1 MKAVGCKR
9 LDRDK
14 DDLRPLCQSHLKH
27 LLGDSF
33 RFLLIQQYDYGISSD
48 DTKYSALVANLDAET
63 LSYVSDIVLSP
74 PNSDKYHTLSQR
86 LITQFSDSETQ
97 KIKKLLTDLQ
107 LGDEKPSHLFRKMKE
122 LSNGQLQDDFLQSL
136 WLQRM
141 PPHIQTVLS
150 ASSEPLDKLAIIA
163 DKVSEVVGSSSTIC
177 AATTVPPPSQ
187 SSSCSVQP
195 TMDSLARQIQELSL
209 QVAELTRERNS
220 SRHQRY
226 SSDRRRSHSRS
237 RSVNR
242 GSGICYYHRR
252 YKEQARKCV
261 SPCAFVQKRVSYVI
275 AGMAEPSKHTSRL
288 FLLDRKSGQKFLID
302 SGSEICVIPP
312 SPTMN
317 KSPQSN
323 FSLFAA
329 NNTKIPAY
337 GMVCKELNLGLRRPF
352 IWTFIIADVSSPII
366 GADFLK
372 HFNLLIDLKKKRLV
386 DVETSLFTSCVFS
399 NIVQPSI
406 LTLDANIS
414 FKNILSEYPDL
425 SNPLISKSASH
436 GTVHHIITTGPP
448 VTARPR
454 RLHPKLYDAVK
465 VEFEFLLAQG
475 IIKPSK
481 SPWSSPLHVVPK
493 SDSTVRPVG
502 DYRQLNSVTEF
513 DSYPMPYLNDFA
525 HALHGKKIFSKIDI
539 FKAFHQIPIAECD
552 IPKTAVTTPWRL
564 YEYTHLCF
572 GLVNAPQTFM
582 RFMHEVLRGL
592 PFCFVYLDDILCYS
606 ENAEE
611 HRSHLR
617 NIFQR
622 LSSYGL
628 KLNIS
633 KCVFGVTELIFL
645 GHLITP
651 DGIKPLPEKVQAVLD
666 YKQPETVGSLRK
678 FLGLLNFYRRF
689 LPKAAEQQYL
699 LSEFLKGSKG
709 KDSKP
714 LNWSSEAIA
723 AFQRCKQAL
732 ADAALL
738 AHLSPSAPLALHV
751 DASDYAIGGALHQ
764 VVDSE
769 LRPLAF
775 FSRKLTS
782 SEKSYSAYDRELLAI
797 YSAIRH
803 FRYMLEARDFTVFTD
818 HKPLTYAF
826 RQKRSDNIAADVL
839 SRVSA
844 ITFPSQI
851 DYDCIAE
858 TQQTDQ
864 ELHTLIASGTSLE
877 LKKVTFPNSST
888 EIMCDLSTGTARP
901 YIPKQHRQDVFS
913 AMHNLSHPGIR
924 RSVHLMKQRFVW
936 PSISSDVAKW
946 ARHCLACQKSK
957 IHRHTRSPLSSFQEP
972 SQRFDHVHLDLIGP
986 LPPSNG
992 YTYCLTMIDRFSK
1005 WPEAQPLK
1013 DITAE
1018 TVAFFSSW
1026 VSRFGTPAI
1035 LTTDR
1040 GRQFESSL
1048 FKALSKLLGVQ
1059 KCRTTGYHPQVNG
1072 MIEELHRPLKS
1083 AIKCHATERWTEVLP
1098 IILLGLRASLNEDIL
1113 CTPAELVFGTT
1124 IRLPGEMFDSSKPDD
1139 DVNFVSK
1146 LKSHTQSLHPKPPK
1160 HHGKRPVFI
1169 HPGLLE
1175 ATHVF
1180 LRRDML
1186 PRPLQQ
1192 PYDGPFKVLQR
1203 KDKVFFLDINGK
1215 RVSVSIDRCK
1225 PAFFLNTEDLQLPQ
1239 TKNETPAT
1247 VEPNA
1252 TASTPATVESD
1263 PTASTPTQPSTR
1275 SGRKVHLPTRYR

>member
-1 MKAVGCKR
+1 
-9 LDRDK
+9 
-14 DDLRPLCQSHLKH
+14 
-27 LLGDSF
+27 
-33 RFLLIQQYDYGISSD
+33 
-48 DTKYSALVANLDAET
+48 
-63 LSYVSDIVLSP
+63 
-74 PNSDKYHTLSQR
+74 
-86 LITQFSDSETQ
+86 
-97 KIKKLLTDLQ
+97 
-107 LGDEKPSHLFRKMKE
+107 
-122 LSNGQLQDDFLQSL
+122 
-136 WLQRM
+136 
-141 PPHIQTVLS
+141 
-150 ASSEPLDKLAIIA
+150 
-163 DKVSEVVGSSSTIC
+163 
-177 AATTVPPPSQ
+177 
-187 SSSCSVQP
+187 
-195 TMDSLARQIQELSL
+195 MDSLARQIQELSL

-261 SPCAFVQKRVSYVI
+261 SPCAFVQK
-275 AGMAEPSKHTSRL
+275 TN
-288 FLLDRKSGQKFLID
+288 

-337 GMVCKELNLGLRRPF
+337 GMVRKELNLGLRRPF

-366 GADFLK
+366 
-372 HFNLLIDLKKKRLV
+372 
-386 DVETSLFTSCVFS
+386 
-399 NIVQPSI
+399 
-406 LTLDANIS
+406 DANIS

-425 SNPLISKSASH
+425 SNPSLISKSASH

-448 VTARPR
+448 VTARPT

-475 IIKPSK
+475 IIRPSK

-525 HALHGKKIFSKIDI
+525 HALHGKRIFSKIDV

-552 IPKTAVTTPWRL
+552 IPKTAVTTPWGL

-606 ENAEE
+606 EDAEE

-617 NIFQR
+617 TIFQR

-651 DGIKPLPEKVQAVLD
+651 DGIKPLPDKVQAVLD
-666 YKQPETVGSLRK
+666 YKQPET
-678 FLGLLNFYRRF
+678 
-689 LPKAAEQQYL
+689 
-699 LSEFLKGSKG
+699 
-709 KDSKP
+709 
-714 LNWSSEAIA
+714 
-723 AFQRCKQAL
+723 RCKQAL

-738 AHLSPSAPLALHV
+738 AHPSPSAPLALHV

-769 LRPLAF
+769 LQPLAF

-782 SEKSYSAYDRELLAI
+782 SEKSYSVYDRELLAI

-803 FRYMLEARDFTVFTD
+803 FRQKSDKCSPRQIRQLDFISQFTTNIV
-818 HKPLTYAF
+818 HIPG
-826 RQKRSDNIAADVL
+826 SDNIAADVL

-864 ELHTLIASGTSLE
+864 ELHT
-877 LKKVTFPNSST
+877 
-888 EIMCDLSTGTARP
+888 
-901 YIPKQHRQDVFS
+901 
-913 AMHNLSHPGIR
+913 
-924 RSVHLMKQRFVW
+924 
-936 PSISSDVAKW
+936 
-946 ARHCLACQKSK
+946 
-957 IHRHTRSPLSSFQEP
+957 
-972 SQRFDHVHLDLIGP
+972 
-986 LPPSNG
+986 
-992 YTYCLTMIDRFSK
+992 
-1005 WPEAQPLK
+1005 
-1013 DITAE
+1013 
-1018 TVAFFSSW
+1018 
-1026 VSRFGTPAI
+1026 
-1035 LTTDR
+1035 
-1040 GRQFESSL
+1040 
-1048 FKALSKLLGVQ
+1048 
-1059 KCRTTGYHPQVNG
+1059 
-1072 MIEELHRPLKS
+1072 
-1083 AIKCHATERWTEVLP
+1083 
-1098 IILLGLRASLNEDIL
+1098 
-1113 CTPAELVFGTT
+1113 
-1124 IRLPGEMFDSSKPDD
+1124 
-1139 DVNFVSK
+1139 
-1146 LKSHTQSLHPKPPK
+1146 
-1160 HHGKRPVFI
+1160 
-1169 HPGLLE
+1169 
-1175 ATHVF
+1175 
-1180 LRRDML
+1180 
-1186 PRPLQQ
+1186 
-1192 PYDGPFKVLQR
+1192 
-1203 KDKVFFLDINGK
+1203 
-1215 RVSVSIDRCK
+1215 
-1225 PAFFLNTEDLQLPQ
+1225 
-1239 TKNETPAT
+1239 
-1247 VEPNA
+1247 
-1252 TASTPATVESD
+1252 
-1263 PTASTPTQPSTR
+1263 
-1275 SGRKVHLPTRYR
+1275 

>member
-1 MKAVGCKR
+1 
-9 LDRDK
+9 
-14 DDLRPLCQSHLKH
+14 
-27 LLGDSF
+27 
-33 RFLLIQQYDYGISSD
+33 
-48 DTKYSALVANLDAET
+48 
-63 LSYVSDIVLSP
+63 
-74 PNSDKYHTLSQR
+74 
-86 LITQFSDSETQ
+86 
-97 KIKKLLTDLQ
+97 
-107 LGDEKPSHLFRKMKE
+107 
-122 LSNGQLQDDFLQSL
+122 
-136 WLQRM
+136 
-141 PPHIQTVLS
+141 
-150 ASSEPLDKLAIIA
+150 
-163 DKVSEVVGSSSTIC
+163 
-177 AATTVPPPSQ
+177 
-187 SSSCSVQP
+187 
-195 TMDSLARQIQELSL
+195 
-209 QVAELTRERNS
+209 
-220 SRHQRY
+220 
-226 SSDRRRSHSRS
+226 
-237 RSVNR
+237 
-242 GSGICYYHRR
+242 
-252 YKEQARKCV
+252 
-261 SPCAFVQKRVSYVI
+261 
-275 AGMAEPSKHTSRL
+275 
-288 FLLDRKSGQKFLID
+288 
-302 SGSEICVIPP
+302 
-312 SPTMN
+312 MN

-337 GMVCKELNLGLRRPF
+337 GMVRKELNLGLRRPF

-372 HFNLLIDLKKKRLV
+372 HFNLLIDLKKKKVGGCGNFSFHFL
-386 DVETSLFTSCVFS
+386 CFS

-406 LTLDANIS
+406 LTVDANIS

-425 SNPLISKSASH
+425 SNPSLISKSASH

-475 IIKPSK
+475 IIRPSK

-525 HALHGKKIFSKIDI
+525 HALHGKRIFSKIDI

-552 IPKTAVTTPWRL
+552 IPKTAVTTPW
-564 YEYTHLCF
+564 
-572 GLVNAPQTFM
+572 
-582 RFMHEVLRGL
+582 
-592 PFCFVYLDDILCYS
+592 

-617 NIFQR
+617 TIFQR

-645 GHLITP
+645 GHFITP
-651 DGIKPLPEKVQAVLD
+651 DGIKPLPDKVQAVLD

-709 KDSKP
+709 KKDSKP
-714 LNWSSEAIA
+714 LNWSSEAIT

-738 AHLSPSAPLALHV
+738 AHPSPSAPLALHV

-769 LRPLAF
+769 LQPLAF

-826 RQKRSDNIAADVL
+826 RQKSDKCSPRQIRQLDFISQFTTNIVHIPGSDNIAADVL

-1018 TVAFFSSW
+1018 TVA
-1026 VSRFGTPAI
+1026 
-1035 LTTDR
+1035 
-1040 GRQFESSL
+1040 E
-1048 FKALSKLLGVQ
+1048 
-1059 KCRTTGYHPQVNG
+1059 
-1072 MIEELHRPLKS
+1072 
-1083 AIKCHATERWTEVLP
+1083 
-1098 IILLGLRASLNEDIL
+1098 
-1113 CTPAELVFGTT
+1113 
-1124 IRLPGEMFDSSKPDD
+1124 
-1139 DVNFVSK
+1139 
-1146 LKSHTQSLHPKPPK
+1146 
-1160 HHGKRPVFI
+1160 
-1169 HPGLLE
+1169 
-1175 ATHVF
+1175 
-1180 LRRDML
+1180 
-1186 PRPLQQ
+1186 
-1192 PYDGPFKVLQR
+1192 
-1203 KDKVFFLDINGK
+1203 
-1215 RVSVSIDRCK
+1215 
-1225 PAFFLNTEDLQLPQ
+1225 AFFFFEGGVSLWNSCNSHNGQGQ
-1239 TKNETPAT
+1239 A
-1247 VEPNA
+1247 V
-1252 TASTPATVESD
+1252 
-1263 PTASTPTQPSTR
+1263 
-1275 SGRKVHLPTRYR
+1275 

>member
-1 MKAVGCKR
+1 
-9 LDRDK
+9 
-14 DDLRPLCQSHLKH
+14 
-27 LLGDSF
+27 
-33 RFLLIQQYDYGISSD
+33 
-48 DTKYSALVANLDAET
+48 
-63 LSYVSDIVLSP
+63 
-74 PNSDKYHTLSQR
+74 
-86 LITQFSDSETQ
+86 
-97 KIKKLLTDLQ
+97 
-107 LGDEKPSHLFRKMKE
+107 MKE

-187 SSSCSVQP
+187 SSSCSAQP

-261 SPCAFVQKRVSYVI
+261 SPCAFVQKKKKRVSSVI

-337 GMVCKELNLGLRRPF
+337 GMVRKELNLGLRRPF
-352 IWTFIIADVSSPII
+352 IWTFIIADVSCPII

-406 LTLDANIS
+406 LTVDANIS
-414 FKNILSEYPDL
+414 FKNIFSEYPDL
-425 SNPLISKSASH
+425 SNPSLISKSASH

-475 IIKPSK
+475 IIRPSK

-502 DYRQLNSVTEF
+502 DYRT
-513 DSYPMPYLNDFA
+513 
-525 HALHGKKIFSKIDI
+525 
-539 FKAFHQIPIAECD
+539 
-552 IPKTAVTTPWRL
+552 
-564 YEYTHLCF
+564 
-572 GLVNAPQTFM
+572 
-582 RFMHEVLRGL
+582 
-592 PFCFVYLDDILCYS
+592 
-606 ENAEE
+606 
-611 HRSHLR
+611 
-617 NIFQR
+617 IFQR

-645 GHLITP
+645 GHFITP
-651 DGIKPLPEKVQAVLD
+651 DGIKPLPGKVQAVLD
-666 YKQPETVGSLRK
+666 YKQSETVGSLRK

-709 KDSKP
+709 KKDSKP
-714 LNWSSEAIA
+714 LNWSSEAIT

-738 AHLSPSAPLALHV
+738 AHPSPSAPLVLHV

-764 VVDSE
+764 VVHSE
-769 LRPLAF
+769 LQPMAF
-775 FSRKLTS
+775 FPENLLHLKSLTVPTTVNSLLSTWLSDTFGICWKLEVSQCLLTTS
-782 SEKSYSAYDRELLAI
+782 PSLMLL
-797 YSAIRH
+797 
-803 FRYMLEARDFTVFTD
+803 
-818 HKPLTYAF
+818 
-826 RQKRSDNIAADVL
+826 
-839 SRVSA
+839 
-844 ITFPSQI
+844 
-851 DYDCIAE
+851 
-858 TQQTDQ
+858 
-864 ELHTLIASGTSLE
+864 G
-877 LKKVTFPNSST
+877 KKVTSVLHGRSVSWISSLSSPQILYTFQDLTILLLMFSLVFLQSPSQVKLTMTVLLRHNRLIRASHPNS
-888 EIMCDLSTGTARP
+888 I
-901 YIPKQHRQDVFS
+901 
-913 AMHNLSHPGIR
+913 
-924 RSVHLMKQRFVW
+924 
-936 PSISSDVAKW
+936 
-946 ARHCLACQKSK
+946 
-957 IHRHTRSPLSSFQEP
+957 
-972 SQRFDHVHLDLIGP
+972 
-986 LPPSNG
+986 
-992 YTYCLTMIDRFSK
+992 
-1005 WPEAQPLK
+1005 
-1013 DITAE
+1013 
-1018 TVAFFSSW
+1018 
-1026 VSRFGTPAI
+1026 
-1035 LTTDR
+1035 
-1040 GRQFESSL
+1040 
-1048 FKALSKLLGVQ
+1048 
-1059 KCRTTGYHPQVNG
+1059 
-1072 MIEELHRPLKS
+1072 
-1083 AIKCHATERWTEVLP
+1083 
-1098 IILLGLRASLNEDIL
+1098 
-1113 CTPAELVFGTT
+1113 
-1124 IRLPGEMFDSSKPDD
+1124 
-1139 DVNFVSK
+1139 
-1146 LKSHTQSLHPKPPK
+1146 
-1160 HHGKRPVFI
+1160 
-1169 HPGLLE
+1169 
-1175 ATHVF
+1175 
-1180 LRRDML
+1180 
-1186 PRPLQQ
+1186 
-1192 PYDGPFKVLQR
+1192 
-1203 KDKVFFLDINGK
+1203 
-1215 RVSVSIDRCK
+1215 
-1225 PAFFLNTEDLQLPQ
+1225 
-1239 TKNETPAT
+1239 
-1247 VEPNA
+1247 
-1252 TASTPATVESD
+1252 
-1263 PTASTPTQPSTR
+1263 
-1275 SGRKVHLPTRYR
+1275 

>member
-1 MKAVGCKR
+1 MTSETVEVARIALR
-9 LDRDK
+9 LPPFWKSNVRLWIAQCDHAFTF
-14 DDLRPLCQSHLKH
+14 S
-27 LLGDSF
+27 
-33 RFLLIQQYDYGISSD
+33 GISSD

-74 PNSDKYHTLSQR
+74 LNSDKYHTLSQR

-107 LGDEKPSHLFRKMKE
+107 LGDEKPSNLLRKMKE

-150 ASSEPLDKLAIIA
+150 ASSESLDKLAIIA
-163 DKVSEVVGSSSTIC
+163 DKVSEVVGASSTIC
-177 AATTVPPPSQ
+177 AAKTVPPPSQ
-187 SSSCSVQP
+187 SSSCSAQP
-195 TMDSLARQIQELSL
+195 TMDFLARQIQELSL

-226 SSDRRRSHSRS
+226 SFDRRRSHSRS

-242 GSGICYYHRR
+242 GNGICYYHRR
-252 YKEQARKCV
+252 YKEQARN
-261 SPCAFVQKRVSYVI
+261 
-275 AGMAEPSKHTSRL
+275 RL

-337 GMVCKELNLGLRRPF
+337 GMVRKELNLGLRRPF

-386 DVETSLFTSCVFS
+386 DVETSLFTPCVFS

-406 LTLDANIS
+406 LTVDANIS

-425 SNPLISKSASH
+425 SNPSLISKSASH

-475 IIKPSK
+475 IIRPSK
-481 SPWSSPLHVVPK
+481 SPWSSLLHVVPK

-525 HALHGKKIFSKIDI
+525 HALHGKRIFSKIDI

-552 IPKTAVTTPWRL
+552 IPKTAVTTPW
-564 YEYTHLCF
+564 
-572 GLVNAPQTFM
+572 
-582 RFMHEVLRGL
+582 
-592 PFCFVYLDDILCYS
+592 

-617 NIFQR
+617 TIFQR

-651 DGIKPLPEKVQAVLD
+651 DGIKPLPDKVQAVLD

-709 KDSKP
+709 KKDSKP
-714 LNWSSEAIA
+714 LNWSSEAIT

-738 AHLSPSAPLALHV
+738 AHPSPSAPLALHV

-769 LRPLAF
+769 LQPLAF

-782 SEKSYSAYDRELLAI
+782 SEKSYSAYD
-797 YSAIRH
+797 
-803 FRYMLEARDFTVFTD
+803 
-818 HKPLTYAF
+818 
-826 RQKRSDNIAADVL
+826 RSDNIAADVL

-864 ELHTLIASGTSLE
+864 ELHTLIVSGTSLE

-913 AMHNLSHPGIR
+913 AMHNLSHSGIR

-946 ARHCLACQKSK
+946 ARYCLACQKSK

-992 YTYCLTMIDRFSK
+992 YTYCLTMIDRFPK

-1018 TVAFFSSW
+1018 TVAEAFFSSW

-1059 KCRTTGYHPQVNG
+1059 KCRTTGYHPQANG

-1098 IILLGLRASLNEDIL
+1098 IILLGLRASLKEDIL

-1139 DVNFVSK
+1139 DVVNFVSK
-1146 LKSHTQSLHPKPPK
+1146 LKFHMQSLHPKPPK
-1160 HHGKRPVFI
+1160 HHGKCPVFI

-1186 PRPLQQ
+1186 RRPLQQ

-1215 RVSVSIDRCK
+1215 RLSVSIDRCK
-1225 PAFFLNTEDLQLPQ
+1225 PAFFFNTEDLQLPQ

>member
-1 MKAVGCKR
+1 
-9 LDRDK
+9 
-14 DDLRPLCQSHLKH
+14 
-27 LLGDSF
+27 
-33 RFLLIQQYDYGISSD
+33 
-48 DTKYSALVANLDAET
+48 
-63 LSYVSDIVLSP
+63 
-74 PNSDKYHTLSQR
+74 
-86 LITQFSDSETQ
+86 
-97 KIKKLLTDLQ
+97 
-107 LGDEKPSHLFRKMKE
+107 
-122 LSNGQLQDDFLQSL
+122 
-136 WLQRM
+136 
-141 PPHIQTVLS
+141 
-150 ASSEPLDKLAIIA
+150 
-163 DKVSEVVGSSSTIC
+163 
-177 AATTVPPPSQ
+177 
-187 SSSCSVQP
+187 
-195 TMDSLARQIQELSL
+195 
-209 QVAELTRERNS
+209 
-220 SRHQRY
+220 
-226 SSDRRRSHSRS
+226 
-237 RSVNR
+237 
-242 GSGICYYHRR
+242 
-252 YKEQARKCV
+252 
-261 SPCAFVQKRVSYVI
+261 
-275 AGMAEPSKHTSRL
+275 MAEPSKHTSRL

-337 GMVCKELNLGLRRPF
+337 GMVRKELNLGLRRPF

-406 LTLDANIS
+406 LTVYANIS

-425 SNPLISKSASH
+425 SNPSLISKSASH

-448 VTARPR
+448 VTARPK

-475 IIKPSK
+475 IIRPSK
-481 SPWSSPLHVVPK
+481 SPWSFPLHVVPK

-525 HALHGKKIFSKIDI
+525 HALHGKRIFSKIDI

-552 IPKTAVTTPWRL
+552 IPKTAVTTPWGL

-582 RFMHEVLRGL
+582 RFIMKT
-592 PFCFVYLDDILCYS
+592 
-606 ENAEE
+606 
-611 HRSHLR
+611 
-617 NIFQR
+617 IFQR

-651 DGIKPLPEKVQAVLD
+651 DGIKPLPDKVQAVLD
-666 YKQPETVGSLRK
+666 YKQPEIVGSLRK

-709 KDSKP
+709 KKDSKP
-714 LNWSSEAIA
+714 LNWSSEAIT

-738 AHLSPSAPLALHV
+738 AHPSPSAPLALHV

-769 LRPLAF
+769 LQPLAF

-826 RQKRSDNIAADVL
+826 RQKSDKCSPRQIRQLDFISQFTTNIVHIPGSDNIAADVL

-864 ELHTLIASGTSLE
+864 ELHT
-877 LKKVTFPNSST
+877 
-888 EIMCDLSTGTARP
+888 
-901 YIPKQHRQDVFS
+901 
-913 AMHNLSHPGIR
+913 
-924 RSVHLMKQRFVW
+924 
-936 PSISSDVAKW
+936 
-946 ARHCLACQKSK
+946 
-957 IHRHTRSPLSSFQEP
+957 
-972 SQRFDHVHLDLIGP
+972 
-986 LPPSNG
+986 
-992 YTYCLTMIDRFSK
+992 
-1005 WPEAQPLK
+1005 
-1013 DITAE
+1013 
-1018 TVAFFSSW
+1018 
-1026 VSRFGTPAI
+1026 
-1035 LTTDR
+1035 
-1040 GRQFESSL
+1040 
-1048 FKALSKLLGVQ
+1048 
-1059 KCRTTGYHPQVNG
+1059 
-1072 MIEELHRPLKS
+1072 
-1083 AIKCHATERWTEVLP
+1083 
-1098 IILLGLRASLNEDIL
+1098 
-1113 CTPAELVFGTT
+1113 
-1124 IRLPGEMFDSSKPDD
+1124 
-1139 DVNFVSK
+1139 
-1146 LKSHTQSLHPKPPK
+1146 
-1160 HHGKRPVFI
+1160 
-1169 HPGLLE
+1169 
-1175 ATHVF
+1175 
-1180 LRRDML
+1180 
-1186 PRPLQQ
+1186 
-1192 PYDGPFKVLQR
+1192 
-1203 KDKVFFLDINGK
+1203 
-1215 RVSVSIDRCK
+1215 
-1225 PAFFLNTEDLQLPQ
+1225 
-1239 TKNETPAT
+1239 
-1247 VEPNA
+1247 
-1252 TASTPATVESD
+1252 
-1263 PTASTPTQPSTR
+1263 
-1275 SGRKVHLPTRYR
+1275 

>member
-1 MKAVGCKR
+1 
-9 LDRDK
+9 
-14 DDLRPLCQSHLKH
+14 
-27 LLGDSF
+27 
-33 RFLLIQQYDYGISSD
+33 
-48 DTKYSALVANLDAET
+48 
-63 LSYVSDIVLSP
+63 
-74 PNSDKYHTLSQR
+74 
-86 LITQFSDSETQ
+86 
-97 KIKKLLTDLQ
+97 
-107 LGDEKPSHLFRKMKE
+107 
-122 LSNGQLQDDFLQSL
+122 
-136 WLQRM
+136 
-141 PPHIQTVLS
+141 
-150 ASSEPLDKLAIIA
+150 
-163 DKVSEVVGSSSTIC
+163 
-177 AATTVPPPSQ
+177 
-187 SSSCSVQP
+187 
-195 TMDSLARQIQELSL
+195 
-209 QVAELTRERNS
+209 
-220 SRHQRY
+220 
-226 SSDRRRSHSRS
+226 
-237 RSVNR
+237 
-242 GSGICYYHRR
+242 
-252 YKEQARKCV
+252 
-261 SPCAFVQKRVSYVI
+261 
-275 AGMAEPSKHTSRL
+275 MAEPSKHTSRL
-288 FLLDRKSGQKFLID
+288 FLLDHKSGQKFLID
-302 SGSEICVIPP
+302 SGSETCVIPP

-337 GMVCKELNLGLRRPF
+337 GMVRKELNLGLRRPF

-386 DVETSLFTSCVFS
+386 DMETYLFTSCVFS

-406 LTLDANIS
+406 LTVDANIS

-425 SNPLISKSASH
+425 SNPSLISKSASH

-448 VTARPR
+448 VTARLR

-475 IIKPSK
+475 IIRPSK

-525 HALHGKKIFSKIDI
+525 HALHGKRIISKIDI
-539 FKAFHQIPIAECD
+539 FKAFHQIPIAESD
-552 IPKTAVTTPWRL
+552 IPKTAVTTPWGL

-582 RFMHEVLRGL
+582 RFMHEWYWART
-592 PFCFVYLDDILCYS
+592 CDS

-617 NIFQR
+617 TIFQR

-628 KLNIS
+628 KLNIF

-651 DGIKPLPEKVQAVLD
+651 DGIKPLPDKVQAVLD

-709 KDSKP
+709 KKDSKP
-714 LNWSSEAIA
+714 LN
-723 AFQRCKQAL
+723 
-732 ADAALL
+732 
-738 AHLSPSAPLALHV
+738 
-751 DASDYAIGGALHQ
+751 
-764 VVDSE
+764 
-769 LRPLAF
+769 
-775 FSRKLTS
+775 
-782 SEKSYSAYDRELLAI
+782 
-797 YSAIRH
+797 
-803 FRYMLEARDFTVFTD
+803 
-818 HKPLTYAF
+818 
-826 RQKRSDNIAADVL
+826 
-839 SRVSA
+839 
-844 ITFPSQI
+844 
-851 DYDCIAE
+851 
-858 TQQTDQ
+858 
-864 ELHTLIASGTSLE
+864 
-877 LKKVTFPNSST
+877 
-888 EIMCDLSTGTARP
+888 
-901 YIPKQHRQDVFS
+901 
-913 AMHNLSHPGIR
+913 
-924 RSVHLMKQRFVW
+924 
-936 PSISSDVAKW
+936 
-946 ARHCLACQKSK
+946 
-957 IHRHTRSPLSSFQEP
+957 
-972 SQRFDHVHLDLIGP
+972 
-986 LPPSNG
+986 
-992 YTYCLTMIDRFSK
+992 
-1005 WPEAQPLK
+1005 
-1013 DITAE
+1013 
-1018 TVAFFSSW
+1018 
-1026 VSRFGTPAI
+1026 
-1035 LTTDR
+1035 
-1040 GRQFESSL
+1040 
-1048 FKALSKLLGVQ
+1048 ALSKLLGVQ
-1059 KCRTTGYHPQVNG
+1059 KCRTTGYHPQANG
-1072 MIEELHRPLKS
+1072 MIEELHCPLKS

-1098 IILLGLRASLNEDIL
+1098 IILLGVRASLKEDVL

-1124 IRLPGEMFDSSKPDD
+1124 IRLPGEMFDSSKPDND
-1139 DVNFVSK
+1139 VVNFVSK
-1146 LKSHTQSLHPKPPK
+1146 LKSHMQSLHPKPPK

-1186 PRPLQQ
+1186 HRPLQQ

-1263 PTASTPTQPSTR
+1263 PTASMPTQPSTR
-1275 SGRKVHLPTRYR
+1275 SGRKVALPTRYR

>member
-1 MKAVGCKR
+1 MTSETVEVARIALR
-9 LDRDK
+9 LPPFWKSNVRLWIAQCDHAFTF
-14 DDLRPLCQSHLKH
+14 S
-27 LLGDSF
+27 
-33 RFLLIQQYDYGISSD
+33 GISSD

-86 LITQFSDSETQ
+86 LITQFSNSETQ

-107 LGDEKPSHLFRKMKE
+107 LGDEKPSQLLRKMKE
-122 LSNGQLQDDFLQSL
+122 LSNDQLQYDFLQSL

-141 PPHIQTVLS
+141 PLHIQTVLS

-163 DKVSEVVGSSSTIC
+163 DKVSEVVGASSTIC
-177 AATTVPPPSQ
+177 AAATVPPPSQ

-195 TMDSLARQIQELSL
+195 TMDSLVRQIQELSL

-261 SPCAFVQKRVSYVI
+261 SPCAFVQKNDN
-275 AGMAEPSKHTSRL
+275 PS
-288 FLLDRKSGQKFLID
+288 
-302 SGSEICVIPP
+302 
-312 SPTMN
+312 
-317 KSPQSN
+317 
-323 FSLFAA
+323 
-329 NNTKIPAY
+329 
-337 GMVCKELNLGLRRPF
+337 
-352 IWTFIIADVSSPII
+352 
-366 GADFLK
+366 
-372 HFNLLIDLKKKRLV
+372 
-386 DVETSLFTSCVFS
+386 
-399 NIVQPSI
+399 
-406 LTLDANIS
+406 
-414 FKNILSEYPDL
+414 
-425 SNPLISKSASH
+425 LISKSASH

-465 VEFEFLLAQG
+465 VEFEFLLAQC
-475 IIKPSK
+475 IIRSSK

-493 SDSTVRPVG
+493 SDSTIRPVG

-513 DSYPMPYLNDFA
+513 NSYPMPYLNDFA
-525 HALHGKKIFSKIDI
+525 HALHGKRIFSKIDI

-552 IPKTAVTTPWRL
+552 IPKTAVTTPWGL

-582 RFMHEVLRGL
+582 RFMYEVLRGL

-617 NIFQR
+617 TIFQK

-633 KCVFGVTELIFL
+633 KCVFDVTELIFL

-651 DGIKPLPEKVQAVLD
+651 DGIMPLPDKVQAVLD

-709 KDSKP
+709 KKDSKP
-714 LNWSSEAIA
+714 LNWSSEAIT

-738 AHLSPSAPLALHV
+738 AHPSPSAPLALHV

-769 LRPLAF
+769 LQPLAF

-826 RQKRSDNIAADVL
+826 RQKSDKCSPRQIRQLDFISQFTTNIVHIKGSDNIAADVL

-851 DYDCIAE
+851 DYHCIAE

-877 LKKVTFPNSST
+877 LKKVTFPNLST
-888 EIMCDLSTGTARP
+888 EIMCDLSTGPARP

-913 AMHNLSHPGIR
+913 AMYNLSHPGIR

-972 SQRFDHVHLDLIGP
+972 SQQ
-986 LPPSNG
+986 
-992 YTYCLTMIDRFSK
+992 
-1005 WPEAQPLK
+1005 AQPLK
-1013 DITAE
+1013 DVTAE
-1018 TVAFFSSW
+1018 TVAEAFFSSS

-1059 KCRTTGYHPQVNG
+1059 KCRTTGYHPQANG
-1072 MIEELHRPLKS
+1072 MIEELHRLLKS

-1098 IILLGLRASLNEDIL
+1098 IILLGLRASLKEDIL
-1113 CTPAELVFGTT
+1113 CTSA
-1124 IRLPGEMFDSSKPDD
+1124 
-1139 DVNFVSK
+1139 
-1146 LKSHTQSLHPKPPK
+1146 
-1160 HHGKRPVFI
+1160 
-1169 HPGLLE
+1169 
-1175 ATHVF
+1175 
-1180 LRRDML
+1180 
-1186 PRPLQQ
+1186 
-1192 PYDGPFKVLQR
+1192 
-1203 KDKVFFLDINGK
+1203 
-1215 RVSVSIDRCK
+1215 
-1225 PAFFLNTEDLQLPQ
+1225 
-1239 TKNETPAT
+1239 
-1247 VEPNA
+1247 
-1252 TASTPATVESD
+1252 
-1263 PTASTPTQPSTR
+1263 
-1275 SGRKVHLPTRYR
+1275 

>member
-1 MKAVGCKR
+1 MTSETVEVARIALR
-9 LDRDK
+9 LPPFWKSNVRLWIAQCDHAFTF
-14 DDLRPLCQSHLKH
+14 S
-27 LLGDSF
+27 
-33 RFLLIQQYDYGISSD
+33 GISSD
-48 DTKYSALVANLDAET
+48 DTKYSTLVANLDAET

-74 PNSDKYHTLSQR
+74 PNSDKYHALSQR

-107 LGDEKPSHLFRKMKE
+107 LGDEKPSHLLRKMKE

-163 DKVSEVVGSSSTIC
+163 DKVSEVVGASSTIC

-187 SSSCSVQP
+187 SSSCSAQP

-226 SSDRRRSHSRS
+226 SSDRRRSHSRF

-261 SPCAFVQKRVSYVI
+261 SPCAFVQKKRVSSVI

-302 SGSEICVIPP
+302 SGSEICVTPP

-317 KSPQSN
+317 KSPQST
-323 FSLFAA
+323 SPYLLVI
-329 NNTKIPAY
+329 IPKFQP
-337 GMVCKELNLGLRRPF
+337 M
-352 IWTFIIADVSSPII
+352 
-366 GADFLK
+366 
-372 HFNLLIDLKKKRLV
+372 
-386 DVETSLFTSCVFS
+386 
-399 NIVQPSI
+399 PSI
-406 LTLDANIS
+406 LTVDANIS

-425 SNPLISKSASH
+425 SNPSLISKSASH

-475 IIKPSK
+475 IIRPSK

-493 SDSTVRPVG
+493 SDSTVRPFG

-513 DSYPMPYLNDFA
+513 DSYPMLYLNDFA

-539 FKAFHQIPIAECD
+539 FKTFHQIPIAECD
-552 IPKTAVTTPWRL
+552 IPKTAVTTPWGL

-617 NIFQR
+617 TIFQR

-651 DGIKPLPEKVQAVLD
+651 DGIKPLPDKVQAVLD
-666 YKQPETVGSLRK
+666 YKQPETV
-678 FLGLLNFYRRF
+678 RRT
-689 LPKAAEQQYL
+689 Q
-699 LSEFLKGSKG
+699 
-709 KDSKP
+709 KP
-714 LNWSSEAIA
+714 LNWSSEAIT

-738 AHLSPSAPLALHV
+738 AHPSPSAPLALHV

-769 LRPLAF
+769 LQPLAF

-826 RQKRSDNIAADVL
+826 RQKSDKCSPRQIRQLDFISQFTTNIVHIPGSDNIAADVL

-877 LKKVTFPNSST
+877 LK
-888 EIMCDLSTGTARP
+888 R
-901 YIPKQHRQDVFS
+901 
-913 AMHNLSHPGIR
+913 
-924 RSVHLMKQRFVW
+924 
-936 PSISSDVAKW
+936 
-946 ARHCLACQKSK
+946 
-957 IHRHTRSPLSSFQEP
+957 
-972 SQRFDHVHLDLIGP
+972 
-986 LPPSNG
+986 
-992 YTYCLTMIDRFSK
+992 
-1005 WPEAQPLK
+1005 
-1013 DITAE
+1013 
-1018 TVAFFSSW
+1018 
-1026 VSRFGTPAI
+1026 
-1035 LTTDR
+1035 
-1040 GRQFESSL
+1040 
-1048 FKALSKLLGVQ
+1048 
-1059 KCRTTGYHPQVNG
+1059 
-1072 MIEELHRPLKS
+1072 
-1083 AIKCHATERWTEVLP
+1083 
-1098 IILLGLRASLNEDIL
+1098 
-1113 CTPAELVFGTT
+1113 
-1124 IRLPGEMFDSSKPDD
+1124 
-1139 DVNFVSK
+1139 
-1146 LKSHTQSLHPKPPK
+1146 
-1160 HHGKRPVFI
+1160 
-1169 HPGLLE
+1169 
-1175 ATHVF
+1175 
-1180 LRRDML
+1180 
-1186 PRPLQQ
+1186 
-1192 PYDGPFKVLQR
+1192 
-1203 KDKVFFLDINGK
+1203 
-1215 RVSVSIDRCK
+1215 
-1225 PAFFLNTEDLQLPQ
+1225 
-1239 TKNETPAT
+1239 
-1247 VEPNA
+1247 
-1252 TASTPATVESD
+1252 
-1263 PTASTPTQPSTR
+1263 
-1275 SGRKVHLPTRYR
+1275 

>member
-1 MKAVGCKR
+1 
-9 LDRDK
+9 
-14 DDLRPLCQSHLKH
+14 
-27 LLGDSF
+27 
-33 RFLLIQQYDYGISSD
+33 
-48 DTKYSALVANLDAET
+48 
-63 LSYVSDIVLSP
+63 
-74 PNSDKYHTLSQR
+74 
-86 LITQFSDSETQ
+86 
-97 KIKKLLTDLQ
+97 
-107 LGDEKPSHLFRKMKE
+107 MKE

-177 AATTVPPPSQ
+177 AATTVLPPSQ

-261 SPCAFVQKRVSYVI
+261 SPCAFVQKKRVSSVI

-337 GMVCKELNLGLRRPF
+337 GMVRKELNLGLRRPF

-372 HFNLLIDLKKKRLV
+372 HFNLLIDLKKKR
-386 DVETSLFTSCVFS
+386 
-399 NIVQPSI
+399 NPS
-406 LTLDANIS
+406 
-414 FKNILSEYPDL
+414 
-425 SNPLISKSASH
+425 LISKSASH

-475 IIKPSK
+475 IIRPSK

-552 IPKTAVTTPWRL
+552 IPKTAVTTPW
-564 YEYTHLCF
+564 
-572 GLVNAPQTFM
+572 
-582 RFMHEVLRGL
+582 
-592 PFCFVYLDDILCYS
+592 

-617 NIFQR
+617 TIFQR

-645 GHLITP
+645 GHFITP
-651 DGIKPLPEKVQAVLD
+651 DGIKPLPDKVQAVLD

-699 LSEFLKGSKG
+699 LSEFLKGSIGK

-714 LNWSSEAIA
+714 LNWSSEAIT

-738 AHLSPSAPLALHV
+738 AHPSPSAPLALHV

-769 LRPLAF
+769 LQPLAF

-826 RQKRSDNIAADVL
+826 RQKSDKCSPRQIRQLDFISQFTTNIVHIPGSDNIAADVL

-844 ITFPSQI
+844 ITFPSPI

-877 LKKVTFPNSST
+877 LK
-888 EIMCDLSTGTARP
+888 R
-901 YIPKQHRQDVFS
+901 
-913 AMHNLSHPGIR
+913 
-924 RSVHLMKQRFVW
+924 
-936 PSISSDVAKW
+936 
-946 ARHCLACQKSK
+946 
-957 IHRHTRSPLSSFQEP
+957 
-972 SQRFDHVHLDLIGP
+972 
-986 LPPSNG
+986 
-992 YTYCLTMIDRFSK
+992 
-1005 WPEAQPLK
+1005 
-1013 DITAE
+1013 
-1018 TVAFFSSW
+1018 
-1026 VSRFGTPAI
+1026 
-1035 LTTDR
+1035 
-1040 GRQFESSL
+1040 
-1048 FKALSKLLGVQ
+1048 
-1059 KCRTTGYHPQVNG
+1059 
-1072 MIEELHRPLKS
+1072 
-1083 AIKCHATERWTEVLP
+1083 
-1098 IILLGLRASLNEDIL
+1098 
-1113 CTPAELVFGTT
+1113 
-1124 IRLPGEMFDSSKPDD
+1124 
-1139 DVNFVSK
+1139 
-1146 LKSHTQSLHPKPPK
+1146 
-1160 HHGKRPVFI
+1160 
-1169 HPGLLE
+1169 
-1175 ATHVF
+1175 
-1180 LRRDML
+1180 
-1186 PRPLQQ
+1186 
-1192 PYDGPFKVLQR
+1192 
-1203 KDKVFFLDINGK
+1203 
-1215 RVSVSIDRCK
+1215 
-1225 PAFFLNTEDLQLPQ
+1225 
-1239 TKNETPAT
+1239 
-1247 VEPNA
+1247 
-1252 TASTPATVESD
+1252 
-1263 PTASTPTQPSTR
+1263 
-1275 SGRKVHLPTRYR
+1275 

>member
-1 MKAVGCKR
+1 
-9 LDRDK
+9 
-14 DDLRPLCQSHLKH
+14 
-27 LLGDSF
+27 
-33 RFLLIQQYDYGISSD
+33 
-48 DTKYSALVANLDAET
+48 
-63 LSYVSDIVLSP
+63 
-74 PNSDKYHTLSQR
+74 
-86 LITQFSDSETQ
+86 
-97 KIKKLLTDLQ
+97 
-107 LGDEKPSHLFRKMKE
+107 
-122 LSNGQLQDDFLQSL
+122 
-136 WLQRM
+136 
-141 PPHIQTVLS
+141 
-150 ASSEPLDKLAIIA
+150 
-163 DKVSEVVGSSSTIC
+163 
-177 AATTVPPPSQ
+177 
-187 SSSCSVQP
+187 
-195 TMDSLARQIQELSL
+195 
-209 QVAELTRERNS
+209 
-220 SRHQRY
+220 
-226 SSDRRRSHSRS
+226 
-237 RSVNR
+237 
-242 GSGICYYHRR
+242 
-252 YKEQARKCV
+252 
-261 SPCAFVQKRVSYVI
+261 
-275 AGMAEPSKHTSRL
+275 MAEPSQHTSRL

-337 GMVCKELNLGLRRPF
+337 GMVRKELNLGLRRPF

-372 HFNLLIDLKKKRLV
+372 HFILLIDLKKKKK
-386 DVETSLFTSCVFS
+386 
-399 NIVQPSI
+399 PSI
-406 LTLDANIS
+406 LTVDANIS

-425 SNPLISKSASH
+425 SNPSLISKSASH

-465 VEFEFLLAQG
+465 VEFEFLLAQS
-475 IIKPSK
+475 IIRPSK

-552 IPKTAVTTPWRL
+552 IPKTAVTTPWGL

-592 PFCFVYLDDILCYS
+592 PFFCFVYLDDILCYS

-617 NIFQR
+617 TIFQR

-645 GHLITP
+645 GHFITP
-651 DGIKPLPEKVQAVLD
+651 DGIKPLPDKVQAVLD
-666 YKQPETVGSLRK
+666 YKQPET
-678 FLGLLNFYRRF
+678 
-689 LPKAAEQQYL
+689 
-699 LSEFLKGSKG
+699 
-709 KDSKP
+709 
-714 LNWSSEAIA
+714 
-723 AFQRCKQAL
+723 RCKQAL
-732 ADAALL
+732 PDAALL
-738 AHLSPSAPLALHV
+738 AHPSPSAPLALHV

-769 LRPLAF
+769 LQPLAF

-803 FRYMLEARDFTVFTD
+803 FRYMREARDFTVFTD

-826 RQKRSDNIAADVL
+826 RQKSDKCSPRQIRQLDFISQFTTNIVHIPGSDNIAADVL

-992 YTYCLTMIDRFSK
+992 YTYCLTMIDRFRNGQR
-1005 WPEAQPLK
+1005 PN
-1013 DITAE
+1013 
-1018 TVAFFSSW
+1018 
-1026 VSRFGTPAI
+1026 
-1035 LTTDR
+1035 
-1040 GRQFESSL
+1040 
-1048 FKALSKLLGVQ
+1048 LSK
-1059 KCRTTGYHPQVNG
+1059 T
-1072 MIEELHRPLKS
+1072 
-1083 AIKCHATERWTEVLP
+1083 
-1098 IILLGLRASLNEDIL
+1098 
-1113 CTPAELVFGTT
+1113 
-1124 IRLPGEMFDSSKPDD
+1124 
-1139 DVNFVSK
+1139 
-1146 LKSHTQSLHPKPPK
+1146 
-1160 HHGKRPVFI
+1160 
-1169 HPGLLE
+1169 
-1175 ATHVF
+1175 
-1180 LRRDML
+1180 
-1186 PRPLQQ
+1186 
-1192 PYDGPFKVLQR
+1192 
-1203 KDKVFFLDINGK
+1203 
-1215 RVSVSIDRCK
+1215 
-1225 PAFFLNTEDLQLPQ
+1225 
-1239 TKNETPAT
+1239 
-1247 VEPNA
+1247 
-1252 TASTPATVESD
+1252 
-1263 PTASTPTQPSTR
+1263 
-1275 SGRKVHLPTRYR
+1275 

>member
-1 MKAVGCKR
+1 
-9 LDRDK
+9 
-14 DDLRPLCQSHLKH
+14 
-27 LLGDSF
+27 
-33 RFLLIQQYDYGISSD
+33 
-48 DTKYSALVANLDAET
+48 
-63 LSYVSDIVLSP
+63 
-74 PNSDKYHTLSQR
+74 
-86 LITQFSDSETQ
+86 
-97 KIKKLLTDLQ
+97 
-107 LGDEKPSHLFRKMKE
+107 MKE

-163 DKVSEVVGSSSTIC
+163 DKVSEVVGASSTIC
-177 AATTVPPPSQ
+177 AAKTVPPPSQ
-187 SSSCSVQP
+187 SSSCNAQP

-237 RSVNR
+237 RSVYR

-261 SPCAFVQKRVSYVI
+261 SPCAFVQK
-275 AGMAEPSKHTSRL
+275 TN
-288 FLLDRKSGQKFLID
+288 

-337 GMVCKELNLGLRRPF
+337 
-352 IWTFIIADVSSPII
+352 
-366 GADFLK
+366 
-372 HFNLLIDLKKKRLV
+372 
-386 DVETSLFTSCVFS
+386 
-399 NIVQPSI
+399 
-406 LTLDANIS
+406 
-414 FKNILSEYPDL
+414 DL
-425 SNPLISKSASH
+425 SNPSLISKSASH

-448 VTARPR
+448 VTVRPR
-454 RLHPKLYDAVK
+454 RLYPKLYDAVK

-475 IIKPSK
+475 IIRPSK

-539 FKAFHQIPIAECD
+539 FKAFHQIPIAESD
-552 IPKTAVTTPWRL
+552 IPKTAVTTPWGL
-564 YEYTHLCF
+564 YEYTHL
-572 GLVNAPQTFM
+572 
-582 RFMHEVLRGL
+582 
-592 PFCFVYLDDILCYS
+592 
-606 ENAEE
+606 
-611 HRSHLR
+611 
-617 NIFQR
+617 
-622 LSSYGL
+622 
-628 KLNIS
+628 
-633 KCVFGVTELIFL
+633 
-645 GHLITP
+645 
-651 DGIKPLPEKVQAVLD
+651 
-666 YKQPETVGSLRK
+666 
-678 FLGLLNFYRRF
+678 RF

-709 KDSKP
+709 KKDSKP
-714 LNWSSEAIA
+714 LNWSSEAIT

-738 AHLSPSAPLALHV
+738 AHPSPSAPLALH
-751 DASDYAIGGALHQ
+751 ASDYAIGGALHQ

-769 LRPLAF
+769 LQPLAF

-826 RQKRSDNIAADVL
+826 RQKSDKCSPRQIRQLDFISQFTTNIVHIPGSDNIAADIL

-913 AMHNLSHPGIR
+913 AMHNLSHPGLR

-1018 TVAFFSSW
+1018 TVAEAFFSSW

-1048 FKALSKLLGVQ
+1048 FKALSKLLVVQ
-1059 KCRTTGYHPQVNG
+1059 KCRTT
-1072 MIEELHRPLKS
+1072 
-1083 AIKCHATERWTEVLP
+1083 
-1098 IILLGLRASLNEDIL
+1098 
-1113 CTPAELVFGTT
+1113 
-1124 IRLPGEMFDSSKPDD
+1124 
-1139 DVNFVSK
+1139 
-1146 LKSHTQSLHPKPPK
+1146 
-1160 HHGKRPVFI
+1160 
-1169 HPGLLE
+1169 
-1175 ATHVF
+1175 
-1180 LRRDML
+1180 
-1186 PRPLQQ
+1186 
-1192 PYDGPFKVLQR
+1192 
-1203 KDKVFFLDINGK
+1203 
-1215 RVSVSIDRCK
+1215 
-1225 PAFFLNTEDLQLPQ
+1225 
-1239 TKNETPAT
+1239 
-1247 VEPNA
+1247 
-1252 TASTPATVESD
+1252 
-1263 PTASTPTQPSTR
+1263 
-1275 SGRKVHLPTRYR
+1275 

>member
-1 MKAVGCKR
+1 
-9 LDRDK
+9 
-14 DDLRPLCQSHLKH
+14 
-27 LLGDSF
+27 
-33 RFLLIQQYDYGISSD
+33 
-48 DTKYSALVANLDAET
+48 
-63 LSYVSDIVLSP
+63 
-74 PNSDKYHTLSQR
+74 
-86 LITQFSDSETQ
+86 
-97 KIKKLLTDLQ
+97 
-107 LGDEKPSHLFRKMKE
+107 
-122 LSNGQLQDDFLQSL
+122 
-136 WLQRM
+136 
-141 PPHIQTVLS
+141 
-150 ASSEPLDKLAIIA
+150 
-163 DKVSEVVGSSSTIC
+163 
-177 AATTVPPPSQ
+177 
-187 SSSCSVQP
+187 
-195 TMDSLARQIQELSL
+195 
-209 QVAELTRERNS
+209 
-220 SRHQRY
+220 
-226 SSDRRRSHSRS
+226 
-237 RSVNR
+237 
-242 GSGICYYHRR
+242 
-252 YKEQARKCV
+252 
-261 SPCAFVQKRVSYVI
+261 
-275 AGMAEPSKHTSRL
+275 
-288 FLLDRKSGQKFLID
+288 
-302 SGSEICVIPP
+302 
-312 SPTMN
+312 
-317 KSPQSN
+317 
-323 FSLFAA
+323 
-329 NNTKIPAY
+329 
-337 GMVCKELNLGLRRPF
+337 
-352 IWTFIIADVSSPII
+352 
-366 GADFLK
+366 
-372 HFNLLIDLKKKRLV
+372 
-386 DVETSLFTSCVFS
+386 
-399 NIVQPSI
+399 
-406 LTLDANIS
+406 
-414 FKNILSEYPDL
+414 
-425 SNPLISKSASH
+425 
-436 GTVHHIITTGPP
+436 
-448 VTARPR
+448 
-454 RLHPKLYDAVK
+454 
-465 VEFEFLLAQG
+465 
-475 IIKPSK
+475 
-481 SPWSSPLHVVPK
+481 
-493 SDSTVRPVG
+493 
-502 DYRQLNSVTEF
+502 
-513 DSYPMPYLNDFA
+513 
-525 HALHGKKIFSKIDI
+525 
-539 FKAFHQIPIAECD
+539 
-552 IPKTAVTTPWRL
+552 
-564 YEYTHLCF
+564 
-572 GLVNAPQTFM
+572 M

-617 NIFQR
+617 IIFQR

-628 KLNIS
+628 KLIIS

-651 DGIKPLPEKVQAVLD
+651 DGIKPLPDKVQAVLD
-666 YKQPETVGSLRK
+666 SKQPETVGSLRK

-709 KDSKP
+709 KKDSKP
-714 LNWSSEAIA
+714 LNWSSEAIT

-738 AHLSPSAPLALHV
+738 AHPSPSAPLALHV
-751 DASDYAIGGALHQ
+751 DASDYAIG
-764 VVDSE
+764 VPTTVNS
-769 LRPLAF
+769 
-775 FSRKLTS
+775 
-782 SEKSYSAYDRELLAI
+782 LAI

-826 RQKRSDNIAADVL
+826 RQKSDKCSPRQIRQLDFISQFTTNIVHIPGSDNIAADVL

-986 LPPSNG
+986 L
-992 YTYCLTMIDRFSK
+992 
-1005 WPEAQPLK
+1005 
-1013 DITAE
+1013 
-1018 TVAFFSSW
+1018 
-1026 VSRFGTPAI
+1026 
-1035 LTTDR
+1035 
-1040 GRQFESSL
+1040 
-1048 FKALSKLLGVQ
+1048 
-1059 KCRTTGYHPQVNG
+1059 
-1072 MIEELHRPLKS
+1072 
-1083 AIKCHATERWTEVLP
+1083 
-1098 IILLGLRASLNEDIL
+1098 
-1113 CTPAELVFGTT
+1113 
-1124 IRLPGEMFDSSKPDD
+1124 FDSSKPDD
-1139 DVNFVSK
+1139 DVVNFVSK
-1146 LKSHTQSLHPKPPK
+1146 LKSHMQSLHPKPPK

-1186 PRPLQQ
+1186 RRPLQQ

>member
-1 MKAVGCKR
+1 
-9 LDRDK
+9 
-14 DDLRPLCQSHLKH
+14 
-27 LLGDSF
+27 
-33 RFLLIQQYDYGISSD
+33 
-48 DTKYSALVANLDAET
+48 
-63 LSYVSDIVLSP
+63 
-74 PNSDKYHTLSQR
+74 
-86 LITQFSDSETQ
+86 
-97 KIKKLLTDLQ
+97 
-107 LGDEKPSHLFRKMKE
+107 MKE

-141 PPHIQTVLS
+141 PPHIQTVLT

-163 DKVSEVVGSSSTIC
+163 DKVSEVVGASSTIC

-187 SSSCSVQP
+187 SSSCSAQP

-209 QVAELTRERNS
+209 QVAELKRERNS

-226 SSDRRRSHSRS
+226 SSERRRSHSRS

-261 SPCAFVQKRVSYVI
+261 SPCAFVQK
-275 AGMAEPSKHTSRL
+275 KKTN
-288 FLLDRKSGQKFLID
+288 

-329 NNTKIPAY
+329 NTKIPAY
-337 GMVCKELNLGLRRPF
+337 GMVRKELNLGLRRPF

-372 HFNLLIDLKKKRLV
+372 HFNLLIDLKKK
-386 DVETSLFTSCVFS
+386 
-399 NIVQPSI
+399 
-406 LTLDANIS
+406 DANIS

-425 SNPLISKSASH
+425 SNPSLISKSASH

-475 IIKPSK
+475 IIRPSK

-525 HALHGKKIFSKIDI
+525 HALHGKRIFSKIDI

-552 IPKTAVTTPWRL
+552 IPKTAVTTPWGL

-572 GLVNAPQTFM
+572 GLVNTPQTFM

-617 NIFQR
+617 TIFQR

-651 DGIKPLPEKVQAVLD
+651 DGIKPLPDKVQAVLD
-666 YKQPETVGSLRK
+666 YKQPET
-678 FLGLLNFYRRF
+678 
-689 LPKAAEQQYL
+689 
-699 LSEFLKGSKG
+699 
-709 KDSKP
+709 
-714 LNWSSEAIA
+714 
-723 AFQRCKQAL
+723 RCKQAL

-738 AHLSPSAPLALHV
+738 AHPSPSAPLALHV

-764 VVDSE
+764 GVDSE
-769 LRPLAF
+769 LQPLAF

-826 RQKRSDNIAADVL
+826 RQKSDKCSPRQIRQLDFISQFTTNIVHIPGSDNIAADVL

-851 DYDCIAE
+851 AYDCIAE

-986 LPPSNG
+986 LPPSNW
-992 YTYCLTMIDRFSK
+992 LH
-1005 WPEAQPLK
+1005 
-1013 DITAE
+1013 
-1018 TVAFFSSW
+1018 
-1026 VSRFGTPAI
+1026 
-1035 LTTDR
+1035 
-1040 GRQFESSL
+1040 
-1048 FKALSKLLGVQ
+1048 LL
-1059 KCRTTGYHPQVNG
+1059 
-1072 MIEELHRPLKS
+1072 
-1083 AIKCHATERWTEVLP
+1083 
-1098 IILLGLRASLNEDIL
+1098 
-1113 CTPAELVFGTT
+1113 
-1124 IRLPGEMFDSSKPDD
+1124 PDND
-1139 DVNFVSK
+1139 
-1146 LKSHTQSLHPKPPK
+1146 
-1160 HHGKRPVFI
+1160 
-1169 HPGLLE
+1169 
-1175 ATHVF
+1175 
-1180 LRRDML
+1180 
-1186 PRPLQQ
+1186 
-1192 PYDGPFKVLQR
+1192 
-1203 KDKVFFLDINGK
+1203 
-1215 RVSVSIDRCK
+1215 
-1225 PAFFLNTEDLQLPQ
+1225 
-1239 TKNETPAT
+1239 
-1247 VEPNA
+1247 
-1252 TASTPATVESD
+1252 
-1263 PTASTPTQPSTR
+1263 
-1275 SGRKVHLPTRYR
+1275 